1 MKENKDYQIKCRLTQ
16 TEKER
21 IFDYCERHD
30 MTLSEFIRMAC
41 DRIFGIQE
49 DDLK

>member
-16 TEKER
+16 KEKER
-21 IFDYCERHD
+21 VFEYCERHD
-30 MTLSEFIRMAC
+30 ITLSEFIRMAC
-41 DRIFGIQE
+41 DRIFAME

>member
-21 IFDYCERHD
+21 IFEYCERHGIS
-30 MTLSEFIRMAC
+30 LSEFVRMAC
-41 DRIFGIQE
+41 DRIFATE